1 MKRFYILIFLLFI
14 LTACGD
20 EELTYKDLIGGTWVA
35 TAGYEDGKAKGEP
48 NCYPFEDGSEFEDE
62 NTVYNAA
69 FDRDVESSLYEQD
82 CDFHIYFIGPQLGY
96 GYQIKKISENE
107 IVIKGL
113 KSGSFEDHS
122 CYLERK

>member
-20 EELTYKDLIGGTWVA
+20 EEVTHKDLIGGTWVA
-35 TAGYEDGKAKGEP
+35 TAGYEDGEAKGEP
-48 NCYPFEDGSEFEDE
+48 NCYPFEEGSEFEDE
-62 NTVYNAA
+62 NTVYNTSYERK
-69 FDRDVESSLYEQD
+69 FDYNINEFDGGLMIEFEGPILYS
-82 CDFHIYFIGPQLGY
+82 
-96 GYQIKKISENE
+96 YQIKKISENE
-107 IVIKGL
+107 IIIKGL

>member
-1 MKRFYILIFLLFI
+1 M
-14 LTACGD
+14 
-20 EELTYKDLIGGTWVA
+20 A
-35 TAGYEDGKAKGEP
+35 TAGYEDGEAKGEP
-48 NCYPFEDGSEFEDE
+48 NCYPFEEGSKFENE

-69 FDRDVESSLYEQD
+69 FDRDVEYSLYEQD
-82 CDFHIYFIGPQLGY
+82 GDFHIYFAGPTPGY